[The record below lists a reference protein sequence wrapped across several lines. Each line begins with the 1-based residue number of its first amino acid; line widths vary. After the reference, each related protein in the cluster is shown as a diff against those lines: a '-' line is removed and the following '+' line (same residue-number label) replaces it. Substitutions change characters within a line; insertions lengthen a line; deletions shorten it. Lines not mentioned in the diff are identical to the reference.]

1 VLGLLYLF
9 LAGVKALEL
18 GIRGIGEGFTDALFA
33 SASNPLAGLFV
44 GILAT
49 ALVQSSSVTT
59 ATIVALV
66 GSGILPVQVAVP
78 MVMGANVGTT
88 ITNTLASLG
97 YLRRSIEFRRAFTAA
112 TMHDFFNLAAVAVLL
127 PLELATHYLSRSA
140 EWLTDLLARSPR
152 TGAESGDGFMK
163 QVFAVPARLL
173 RSLAE
178 AWGTHGTVVGLVL
191 LIVGLA
197 AIFTALLF
205 ITRNMRLLMLGRIE
219 RSLNAVLG
227 RGAGIPALAVGLL
240 ITVSVQSSSI
250 TTAVLVPMVAAGV
263 LTVRNAYP
271 VTLGANLGT
280 TVTALLA
287 SLAADRPEGL
297 TIALVHT
304 LFNVSGILLW
314 YPVPALRRVPLFL
327 ADRLARLAEIRKSI
341 VLAYVVGTFL
351 IVPIVG
357 ILLLR

>member
-1 VLGLLYLF
+1 MLALLYLF

-18 GIRGIGEGFTDALFA
+18 GIRGLGENFTDALFA

-44 GILAT
+44 GVLAT

-59 ATIVALV
+59 ATVVALV
-66 GSGILPVQVAVP
+66 GSGTLPLPVAVP
-78 MVMGANVGTT
+78 MVMGANIGTT

-97 YLRRSIEFRRAFTAA
+97 YLRRSLEFRRAFTAA
-112 TMHDFFNLAAVAVLL
+112 TMHDFFNLAAVTVLL
-127 PLELATHYLSRSA
+127 PLELATHYLARTA
-140 EWLTDLLARSPR
+140 EWLTGLLSRSPQV
-152 TGAESGDGFMK
+152 GAGEGEGFIK
-163 QVFAVPARLL
+163 QAFAAPARLVQGA
-173 RSLAE
+173 AE
-178 AWGTHGTVVGLVL
+178 GWGAHGTAIGLVL
-191 LIVGLA
+191 LTVGLG

-205 ITRNMRLLMLGRIE
+205 ITRNMRLLMMGRIE

-227 RGAGIPALAVGLL
+227 RGAGMPAMAVGLV
-240 ITVSVQSSSI
+240 ITASVQSSSI

-280 TVTALLA
+280 TITALLA
-287 SLAADRPEGL
+287 SLATARPEGL
-297 TIALVHT
+297 TIALIHT
-304 LFNVSGILLW
+304 LFNISGILLW
-314 YPVPALRRVPLFL
+314 YPIPALRRVPLFL

-341 VLAYVVGTFL
+341 VLAYVVGTFV